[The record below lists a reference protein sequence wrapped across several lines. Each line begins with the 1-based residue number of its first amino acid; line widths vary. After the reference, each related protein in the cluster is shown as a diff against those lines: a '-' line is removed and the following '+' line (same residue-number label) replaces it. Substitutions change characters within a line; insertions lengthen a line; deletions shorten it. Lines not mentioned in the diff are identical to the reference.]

1 MLEVLDSRGRVVHR
15 SSSADRTEPPRD
27 EGNVPRWWIR
37 PTRVPSAEAGLHRFV
52 WDLHWPAPA
61 ALDFSYPIAAIPHD
75 TPREPRGPWALPGRY
90 TVRLSAGS
98 FHSSQPL
105 VVEMDPRVKT
115 PVEDL
120 RKAHDLAVR
129 LADALTRDTRAAKE
143 VREARASAGKSN
155 PDLDKK
161 LAALESTGR
170 RRQRRGQKAPSLTSM
185 NAELGELLVHVEEV
199 DAAPTT
205 ALAQAAEVALRKTEE
220 LLSDWSRLKGQVAA
234 GR

>member
-1 MLEVLDSRGRVVHR
+1 M
-15 SSSADRTEPPRD
+15 
-27 EGNVPRWWIR
+27 
-37 PTRVPSAEAGLHRFV
+37 
-52 WDLHWPAPA
+52 
-61 ALDFSYPIAAIPHD
+61 
-75 TPREPRGPWALPGRY
+75 
-90 TVRLSAGS
+90 RLSAGS

-143 VREARASAGKSN
+143 VREARASADKSN